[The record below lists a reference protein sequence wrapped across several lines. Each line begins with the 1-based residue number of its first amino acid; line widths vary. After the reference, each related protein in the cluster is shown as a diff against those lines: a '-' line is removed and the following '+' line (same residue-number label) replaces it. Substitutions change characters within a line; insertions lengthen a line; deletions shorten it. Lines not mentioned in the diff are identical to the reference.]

1 MSVSVRRI
9 TVALLMTSASLL
21 ALPAQA
27 QDASWMAQLIQKI
40 SQNQTTPR
48 IAQLRKIEGITV
60 MRVKLDG
67 FGMILGYEV
76 ATSSGSDILD
86 NAAQNCLDRIG
97 QFSPPPD
104 NQAQTVLLKIRWVAG

>member
-1 MSVSVRRI
+1 MSISLRLINAGLRI
-9 TVALLMTSASLL
+9 ATASLI

-27 QDASWMAQLIQKI
+27 QDASWVAQMMQKI

-48 IAQLRKIEGITV
+48 MAQLRKIEGTTV
-60 MRVKLDG
+60 MRVKLDS

-104 NQAQTVLLKIRWVAG
+104 NKAQTVLLKIRWIAG